1 MAIFSDKFF
10 DLALTKENTFFLRR
24 KIDDSLRI
32 EYGNWF
38 VDDNDNLVLEFRY
51 IYEFQKKGN
60 KLFGKRYQIVLEIMN
75 LDPQKIKSTHPCIE
89 ITQTKIVVRTN
100 VNIVVQQWNA
110 LFTTREQL
118 SKFFGL
124 EHASLKYVEKR
135 DTFF

>member
-75 LDPQKIKSTHPCIE
+75 LDPQKIK
-89 ITQTKIVVRTN
+89 
-100 VNIVVQQWNA
+100 
-110 LFTTREQL
+110 
-118 SKFFGL
+118 
-124 EHASLKYVEKR
+124 
-135 DTFF
+135 